1 MRRISL
7 VVALATTA
15 LSSGAIAKD
24 DYWYSSIKGG
34 PSIAN
39 TAQHSTD
46 ARVLAAQVDT
56 RTGFNVAGE
65 IGYDFGSF
73 RTGFEIGYQSFGVNA
88 VNNQIGLAA
97 IGANG
102 LNRDGAG
109 STRVLSFML
118 NGVFDVINGEGPWGA
133 SIGGGIGI
141 AQVKGSRY
149 STGTRAAFLNDSDTG
164 LAFQILAGIRRELS
178 ENVDFT
184 LDYKFFNMS
193 SVDLLTVGGTN
204 LNSRHR
210 SQSLMAGFAY
220 NFGGEP
226 AAPPP
231 PPPPPPEP
239 VAAPVVEA
247 APPPP
252 PPPAAPGPFIIFFD
266 WDKSVITPEAASI
279 LKAAAAAYKE
289 TGQTA
294 IQLSGFADRSGTD
307 AYNDALS
314 ARRSDAAKAFMAG
327 EGVPAEAVSTSSFGE
342 GRPLVETADGV
353 REPQNRRV
361 EIVFPPK

>member
-1 MRRISL
+1 VM
-7 VVALATTA
+7 
-15 LSSGAIAKD
+15 
-24 DYWYSSIKGG
+24 
-34 PSIAN
+34 
-39 TAQHSTD
+39 
-46 ARVLAAQVDT
+46 
-56 RTGFNVAGE
+56 
-65 IGYDFGSF
+65 
-73 RTGFEIGYQSFGVNA
+73 
-88 VNNQIGLAA
+88 
-97 IGANG
+97 
-102 LNRDGAG
+102 
-109 STRVLSFML
+109 
-118 NGVFDVINGEGPWGA
+118 NGEGPWGA

-141 AQVKGSRY
+141 AQVKGSNYR
-149 STGTRAAFLNDSDTG
+149 TGTRTAFLNDSDTG
-164 LAFQILAGIRRELS
+164 LAFQLLAGIRRELS

-193 SVDLLTVGGTN
+193 SVDLLTAGGTN

-226 AAPPP
+226 PAAPPP
-231 PPPPPPEP
+231 PPPAPAPEP
-239 VAAPVVEA
+239 VAAPMVEA

-252 PPPAAPGPFIIFFD
+252 PPPVAPGPFIIFFD

-327 EGVPAEAVSTSSFGE
+327 EGVSSEAIATSSFGE